1 MSMNRGQYKIV
12 DTDNATLIRDR
23 HLLDAAVA
31 RLAKWGLAA
40 EIAPPEPTLGRGCAD
55 ALVRIRHGE
64 QEELYVAE
72 VKRGLRPATLGGV
85 LLQLERLGDN
95 ALLVADYVTPPLAEE
110 LKTRGVAFIDTAG
123 NAYLDRPPLLIWV
136 KGEKPLTRLEAP
148 PETGRAFRP
157 SGLRVLF
164 AVLCQPAIVDRPY
177 REIAKHAGVAHG
189 TVGWVMAEMPKM
201 GNVGMVGGKRRLM
214 HPERLL
220 QQWVDA
226 YARTLRPKLLLGRY
240 RAETLDWWENLEPL
254 NYGLVL
260 GGEAAAA
267 RLTKILRPGTLTFYG
282 PKAEPRLLLDQRL
295 KADPAGNVEFLR
307 RFWAFENNMPGI
319 APAVLVYADLVTI
332 GDARALE
339 AAKQLQGEIL
349 ARLGR

>member
-1 MSMNRGQYKIV
+1 MNRGQCRIV
-12 DTDNATLIRDR
+12 DADNKTLAKDR
-23 HLLDAAVA
+23 ALLEAAVA
-31 RLAKWGLAA
+31 RLAKWGLTA
-40 EIAPPEPTLGRGCAD
+40 EIDPRAPTLGRGRAD
-55 ALVRIRHGE
+55 AQVRIRHGGK
-64 QEELYVAE
+64 QQLYVAE
-72 VKRGLRPATLGGV
+72 VKRGLRPATLVGV
-85 LLQLERLGDN
+85 LLQLEQLGN
-95 ALLVADYVTPPLAEE
+95 KALLVADYVTPPLAEE

-123 NAYLDRPPLLIWV
+123 NAYINRPPLLIWV
-136 KGEKPLTRLEAP
+136 KGEKPLTRLEVP
-148 PETGRAFRP
+148 LETGRAFRP

-164 AVLCQPAIVDRPY
+164 TVLCQPAIIDRPY
-177 REIAKHAGVAHG
+177 REIAKLAGVAHG
-189 TVGWVMAEMPKM
+189 TVGWVMAEMPKI
-201 GNVGMVGGKRRLM
+201 GYVGVVGGKRRLL

-240 RAETLDWWENLEPL
+240 RAETLGWWRNLEPL

-267 RLTKILRPGTLTFYG
+267 RLTKFLRPGTLTFYG

-295 KADPAGNVEFLR
+295 KPDPAGNVEFLR
-307 RFWAFENNMPGI
+307 RFWAFEDKKLGI
-319 APAVLVYADLVTI
+319 APTVLVYADLVAI

>member
-1 MSMNRGQYKIV
+1 MMDKDDV
-12 DTDNATLIRDR
+12 TLTRDR
-23 HLLDAAVA
+23 DLLNAAVT
-31 RLAKWGLAA
+31 RLAKWDLTA
-40 EIAPPEPTLGRGCAD
+40 EIAPPEPELGRGRAD
-55 ALVRIRHGE
+55 AMVRIRHGG
-64 QEELYVAE
+64 QEVLYAVE
-72 VKRGLRPATLGGV
+72 VKRGLRPATLGGA
-85 LLQLERLGDN
+85 LLQLERLGDT
-95 ALLVADYVTPPLAEE
+95 ALLVADYITPPLAEE

-123 NAYLDRPPLLIWV
+123 NAYLDRPPLFIWV
-136 KGEKPLTRLEAP
+136 KGEKPLTRLEVP
-148 PETGRAFRP
+148 RETGRAFRP

-164 AVLCQPAIVDRPY
+164 AVLCQPAIVNRPY
-177 REIAKHAGVAHG
+177 REIAKHADVAHG

-201 GNVGMVGGKRRLM
+201 GYVGVVGGKRRLM

-240 RAETLDWWENLEPL
+240 RAETLDWWAKLEPL

-282 PKAEPRLLLDQRL
+282 PKVEPRLLLDQRL
-295 KADPAGNVEFLR
+295 KPDPAGNVEFLK

-319 APAVLVYADLVTI
+319 APTVLVYADLLTI

-339 AAKQLQGEIL
+339 AARQLQGEIL